1 MQIFIYNR
9 IKKTNMIINLSK
21 KEINR
26 IIVHKKRLLTNVFSQ
41 GTGLLFR
48 RKLKDKGYVFV
59 FRKEHII
66 GITMIFVFFSIDVL
80 FLDKE
85 KRVVEVVEG
94 LKPFKNYWP
103 KKKAKYVVE
112 LPKNTVKEKEINVGD
127 RLQF

>member
-1 MQIFIYNR
+1 
-9 IKKTNMIINLSK
+9 MIINLSK